1 MIDVDVQMNK
11 GGNSVNKND
20 LIKIDYLR
28 WILNLSEKKGLF
40 KLFRRWLL
48 FCGKI
53 SWKKIQQLISI
64 LTEILLDKNR

>member
-28 WILNLSEKKGLF
+28 WILNLSEKK
-40 KLFRRWLL
+40 
-48 FCGKI
+48 
-53 SWKKIQQLISI
+53 QLQTTKH
-64 LTEILLDKNR
+64 L